1 MIISTL
7 KIFPLH
13 EKRQEVLDTLQSV
26 MGPAQ
31 ALPGCLSCSLSE
43 EVGGAQGILYIEQ
56 WRSLP
61 ELELHVKSSNYG
73 RILEAMEMSTQVP
86 EVCFYEQSASWN
98 LDLVERVRNQKHQND
113 FMFKES
119 V

>member
-7 KIFPLH
+7 KIFPLL
-13 EKRQEVLDTLQSV
+13 EKRQEVLETLRSV

-43 EVGGAQGILYIEQ
+43 EVGESQGILYIEQ

-61 ELELHVKSSNYG
+61 EMELHVKSSIYD
-73 RILEAMEMSTQVP
+73 RILEAMELSTQIP
-86 EVCFYEQSASWN
+86 EVCFYEQGSSWS
-98 LDLVERVRNQKHQND
+98 LDLIERVRNQKH
-113 FMFKES
+113 
-119 V
+119 

>member
-7 KIFPLH
+7 KIFPRH

-26 MGPAQ
+26 MGPVQ

-43 EVGGAQGILYIEQ
+43 EVGGSHGILYIEQ

-61 ELELHVKSSNYG
+61 EMELYVRSSIYS
-73 RILEAMEMSTQVP
+73 RILEAMELSNQLP
-86 EVCFYEQSASWN
+86 ELSFYEKGTSWD
-98 LDLVERVRNQKHQND
+98 LSLVEREK
-113 FMFKES
+113 KKKK
-119 V
+119 

>member
-43 EVGGAQGILYIEQ
+43 EVGGSQGILYIEQ

-61 ELELHVKSSNYG
+61 EMELHVNSSNYC
-73 RILEAMEMSTQVP
+73 RILEAMELSSQIP
-86 EVCFYEQSASWN
+86 EVSFYEKGASWD
-98 LDLVERVRNQKHQND
+98 LALVERVRSRKGIKD
-113 FMFKES
+113 FMF
-119 V
+119 